1 MPIMKKRVLYNFLR
15 LIKSI
20 QILKLNK
27 WFYLIPVWLIYI
39 KTNQATNADVVKYSL
54 HGSTKTKK
62 GQKMAKNEFSNDP
75 DKGLVSNNRY
85 VLRNI
90 KSFNPFPFSSRE
102 IDKIVT

>member
-1 MPIMKKRVLYNFLR
+1 
-15 LIKSI
+15 
-20 QILKLNK
+20 
-27 WFYLIPVWLIYI
+27 
-39 KTNQATNADVVKYSL
+39 
-54 HGSTKTKK
+54 
-62 GQKMAKNEFSNDP
+62 MAKNEFSNDP